1 MAKKIIKVIYDD
13 QTEDCV
19 KDLKSLEDIK
29 KDFNYDKDWKTYR
42 HYEEQFRDLEK
53 SILWKIEDDTVR
65 EYAKD
70 HLDLKDEDDNDCD
83 CDETDLSDFDDSEL
97 IAELSSRKLLGFT
110 NVSIVSIDLF
120 TRFSRIITFGNNAE
134 LESIITDLE
143 KKYNL

>member
-1 MAKKIIKVIYDD
+1 MAKKIVKVIYTDE
-13 QTEDCV
+13 TEDSV
-19 KDLKSLEDIK
+19 KDLKTIQDIK
-29 KDFNYDKDWKTYR
+29 KDFDYDKDWKTYR
-42 HYEEQFRDLEK
+42 HYERQFQDVEK
-53 SILWKIEDDTVR
+53 SVLWNIDDDVVR

-70 HLDLKDEDDNDCD
+70 YLDLKDEDENDCD
-83 CDETDLSDFDDSEL
+83 CDETDISDFED
-97 IAELSSRKLLGFT
+97 AELMAEMSSRNLLGFT

>member
-1 MAKKIIKVIYDD
+1 MSKKIIKVIYTDD
-13 QTEDCV
+13 TEDSV
-19 KDLKSLEDIK
+19 KDLKTIEDIQK
-29 KDFNYDKDWKTYR
+29 EFNYDKDWKTYN
-42 HYEEQFRDLEK
+42 HYERQFKDIEE
-53 SILWKIEDDTVR
+53 SILWNIDDDVVS

-70 HLDLKDEDDNDCD
+70 YLDLKDQDENDCD
-83 CDETDLSDFDDSEL
+83 CEETDISDFED
-97 IAELSSRKLLGFT
+97 AELMAEMSSRNLLGFN